1 MRSKT
6 TFHFLLCRCVIISMV
21 LCSMASAEA
30 PEKSPL
36 EQVEAMV
43 MLNENGIIS
52 VTYAE
57 PWFWEVGYYAMSL
70 VSFMADSLDA
80 AGAECAALSQTL
92 TDYPEQRLS
101 ARARR
106 ILDSQ
111 LKDGRVEDIRLISS
125 VLKKY
130 SRKNEIDRE
139 NASEKGVYT
148 PLSGNVCSNLGVE
161 TPGYLQQMLP
171 VPQNNPEAFYD
182 PQCVRI
188 EKTAACLDE
197 LNLIDKLNRR
207 TKDDEFT
214 EADFSPGLFS
224 VVSGSHADDEV

>member
-1 MRSKT
+1 MT
-6 TFHFLLCRCVIISMV
+6 CMV
-21 LCSMASAEA
+21 LCSTASAEA

-52 VTYAE
+52 VTYIE

-80 AGAECAALSQTL
+80 AQAECTALSQSL
-92 TDYPEQRLS
+92 TDHPEQRLS

-111 LKDGRVEDIRLISS
+111 LKDGRVEDVRLISS

-130 SRKNEIDRE
+130 SRKNEIDKE
-139 NASEKGVYT
+139 NSSEKGTYS
-148 PLSGNVCSNLGVE
+148 PLSGNVCSNLEVE
-161 TPGYLQQMLP
+161 TPGYLQQMFP
-171 VPQNNPEAFYD
+171 RPENNPEAFYD

-188 EKTAACLDE
+188 EKTAACLND
-197 LNLIDKLNRR
+197 LSLIDKLNRR
-207 TKDDEFT
+207 TKGDKFT
-214 EADFSPGLFS
+214 EVDFSPDLFS
-224 VVSGSHADDEV
+224 VVSGNHAEDDA

>member
-1 MRSKT
+1 MRSER
-6 TFHFLLCRCVIISMV
+6 TFHRLLVLGVMSGMV
-21 LCSMASAEA
+21 LCSSASADA
-30 PEKSPL
+30 PEKPPL

-52 VTYAE
+52 VTYQD

-80 AGAECAALSQTL
+80 ANAECAALSQTL
-92 TDYPEQRLS
+92 TDDPQQRLS

-111 LKDGRVEDIRLISS
+111 LQDGRVQDVRLISS

-130 SRKNEIDRE
+130 SRKNDIDKE
-139 NASEKGVYT
+139 SATEKGVYT
-148 PLSGNVCSNLGVE
+148 PLSGNVCSNLDVE
-161 TPGYLQQMLP
+161 NPGYLQQMFP
-171 VPQNNPEAFYD
+171 RPANNPEAFYD

-188 EKTAACLDE
+188 EQTATCLNE
-197 LNLIDKLNRR
+197 LDLIDKLNRR
-207 TKDDEFT
+207 TQDDRFT
-214 EADFSPGLFS
+214 EVDFSPELFS